1 MPDRTAELRA
11 ALEEPARLGILGADI
26 DAAIGHARQ
35 FAPALRPARR
45 LVDLGSGSGVPGLVL
60 AVDDAA
66 LEVVLLD
73 ASERRTD
80 LLRRTVGRLGLAD
93 RAEVVCRPAEVF
105 GRDLSHRG
113 AFDAVVARAF
123 GPPAVVAE
131 CGAPLLRLGG
141 QLLVSEPPDGGSGRW
156 PEVGMTELGLR
167 QDAGPLLHLASFTLV
182 EACPERFPRRR
193 LRPPLF

>member
-123 GPPAVVAE
+123 GPPAMVAE